1 MNIIILILMCVAA
14 YALNE
19 LLSYIDEYQYR
30 KQLRNDIYRFKVKKL
45 INTCKKHCLACG
57 FTREQAEYYAIQYIE
72 EIRKNGLIDNKY
84 QLLKEGA

>member
-1 MNIIILILMCVAA
+1 MNILILILLCVTA
-14 YALNE
+14 YLLNA
-19 LLSYIDEYQYR
+19 LLSYLDECEFR
-30 KQLRNDIYRFKVKKL
+30 KQFRNDLYYHKVKKL
-45 INTCKKHCLACG
+45 INTCKRHCLACG